1 MIIILQF
8 FMTINFKD
16 IVRDEYSFSSVYL
29 GCACIMCRVY
39 STVEYSEVQC
49 NAVYSLNMSKLV

>member
-1 MIIILQF
+1 
-8 FMTINFKD
+8 MTINFKD

-39 STVEYSEVQC
+39 STVVYSEVQC
-49 NAVYSLNMSKLV
+49 NAVYSPNMSKLV